1 MKAKPHV
8 CKRSLTSASALY
20 SFLTAAHI
28 PAVGPVTEKQGGG
41 GGGGDQSRVSLEF
54 IIFSLYTF
62 FHKSQQSP
70 HQVTVVIDSI
80 SDLDLDGC
88 RFSVSII
95 RAAWAGRLLSSL
107 QNKGRVRARALDA
120 KQWLQSE
127 ENLKRP
133 VNGHLLGFRRKQQPC
148 FKGET

>member
-28 PAVGPVTEKQGGG
+28 PAVGPVTEKRGGVG

-54 IIFSLYTF
+54 IIFSLYFNVF
-62 FHKSQQSP
+62 FFLKSQQSP

-88 RFSVSII
+88 RFSVSTI
-95 RAAWAGRLLSSL
+95 RAAWAGRLFSSL
-107 QNKGRVRARALDA
+107 QDKGRVCTRPLDA

-133 VNGHLLGFRRKQQPC
+133 INGLLLGF
-148 FKGET
+148 